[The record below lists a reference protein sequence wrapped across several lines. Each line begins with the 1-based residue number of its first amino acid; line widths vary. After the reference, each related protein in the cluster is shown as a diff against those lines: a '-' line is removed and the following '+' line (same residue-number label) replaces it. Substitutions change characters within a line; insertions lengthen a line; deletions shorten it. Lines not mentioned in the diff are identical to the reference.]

1 MRKGVTK
8 LTKTTRGRVMPQIAS
23 ILCPVDFSEFS
34 VNAYEYARSLAW
46 HNKATLILQHVLYPF
61 HEAFAGYGSGTDS
74 YEKISRQLRDET
86 QKKLQQFALLHAR
99 HEIRPECVVQD
110 GSMTDLILSLA
121 EARRV
126 DLIVMGTHG
135 LRGIDRLMLGSVT
148 ERILRRARCPVLAVR
163 KPAHHVISS
172 VHDPEPVHL
181 RKMLFCTDFSD
192 HRHRASEYAASMA
205 KECGA
210 ELTLLHVLEDVS
222 RLTELESETAKVA
235 SQLEESIAAKT
246 RGGCTVKV
254 MVRIGKPYQ
263 QIIQLAVEEQ
273 MDLVI
278 MGVRGRGALDTAIFG
293 STTYRVIQLG
303 SCPVLT
309 VHI

>member
-1 MRKGVTK
+1 
-8 LTKTTRGRVMPQIAS
+8 MPQIES

-46 HNKATLILQHVLYPF
+46 HYKATLILQHVLYPLYSGF
-61 HEAFAGYGSGTDS
+61 VGYDS
-74 YEKISRQLRDET
+74 NKDSDEKISRQLRAES
-86 QKKLQQFALLHAR
+86 QKKLQQFSRLHAR
-99 HEIRPECVVQD
+99 REIRPECVVQD
-110 GSMTDLILSLA
+110 GSVTDLILSLA

-148 ERILRRARCPVLAVR
+148 ERVLRRARCPVLAVR

-181 RKMLFCTDFSD
+181 RRMLLCTDFSD
-192 HRHRASEYAASMA
+192 HAHRASEYAVSMA

-222 RLTELESETAKVA
+222 KLTELESATAKVA
-235 SQLEESIAAKT
+235 TQLEESIAPKT
-246 RGGCTVKV
+246 REGCIVKV
-254 MVRIGKPYQ
+254 IVRIGKPYQ
-263 QIIQLAVEEQ
+263 QIIQLAIEAQ
-273 MDLVI
+273 TDLVI

-303 SCPVLT
+303 SCPVLA

>member
-1 MRKGVTK
+1 
-8 LTKTTRGRVMPQIAS
+8 MPQIGS

-46 HNKATLILQHVLYPF
+46 HYKATLILQHVLYPLYSGLV
-61 HEAFAGYGSGTDS
+61 GYDS
-74 YEKISRQLRDET
+74 NRDSDEKISRQLRAES
-86 QKKLQQFALLHAR
+86 QKKLQQFARLHAR

-110 GSMTDLILSLA
+110 GSVTDLILSLA

-163 KPAHHVISS
+163 KPAHHFISS

-181 RKMLFCTDFSD
+181 RKMLLCTDFSD
-192 HRHRASEYAASMA
+192 HGHRASEYAVSMA

-222 RLTELESETAKVA
+222 RLTELERKVA

-246 RGGCTVKV
+246 PEGCTVKV
-254 MVRIGKPYQ
+254 TVRIGKPYQ
-263 QIIQLAVEEQ
+263 QIIQLAVEAQ
-273 MDLVI
+273 TDLVI

-303 SCPVLT
+303 SCPVLA